1 MSSVIDI
8 DKINKQI
15 KNKKIPI
22 SKIAE
27 KTGYS
32 RVSVYRYLNKKRVP
46 TIDFIN
52 KIVKMIE

>member
-1 MSSVIDI
+1 MKKNIDI
-8 DKINKQI
+8 DEINEKIKKQ
-15 KNKKIPI
+15 KIPI

-32 RVSVYRYLNKKRVP
+32 RVSIYRYLNKQRVP

-52 KIVKMIE
+52 KVMELL

>member
-1 MSSVIDI
+1 MKKNIDI
-8 DKINKQI
+8 DEINEKIKKQ
-15 KNKKIPI
+15 KIPI

-32 RVSVYRYLNKKRVP
+32 RVSIYRYLNKQRIP

-52 KIVKMIE
+52 KVMELL

>member
-1 MSSVIDI
+1 MKKNIDI
-8 DKINKQI
+8 DEINEKIKKQ
-15 KNKKIPI
+15 KIPI

-32 RVSVYRYLNKKRVP
+32 RESIYRYLNKQRIP

-52 KIVKMIE
+52 KVMELL

>member
-1 MSSVIDI
+1 MKKNIDMDEI
-8 DKINKQI
+8 NEKIKKQ
-15 KNKKIPI
+15 KISI

-32 RVSVYRYLNKKRVP
+32 RVSIYRYLNKKRVP

-52 KIVKMIE
+52 KIMEFL

>member
-1 MSSVIDI
+1 MVNAIDI
-8 DKINKQI
+8 DIINEQI
-15 KNKKIPI
+15 KKQKIPI

-32 RVSVYRYLNKKRVP
+32 RTSIYRYLKKKRSP

-52 KIVKMIE
+52 KILKILE

>member
-1 MSSVIDI
+1 MKKNIYIDE
-8 DKINKQI
+8 INEEIKKQ
-15 KNKKIPI
+15 KIPI

-32 RVSVYRYLNKKRVP
+32 RVSIYRYLNKQRIP

-52 KIVKMIE
+52 KVMELL

>member
-1 MSSVIDI
+1 MKKNIDI
-8 DKINKQI
+8 DEINEEIKKQ
-15 KNKKIPI
+15 KIPI

-32 RVSVYRYLNKKRVP
+32 RVSIYRYLNKQRIP

-52 KIVKMIE
+52 KVMELL